1 MRLFFVLLTF
11 MLACAQAPGPSE
23 TVRTALEGIKNFDS
37 KVLEQIT
44 GTVPDPTFA
53 KTMKSLMATL
63 EYTVGEAKIEGDKA
77 TVPVT
82 MGLRGA
88 DAADKRNVDITLEQV
103 SGVWKIS
110 DDGRIALAGSMF
122 K

>member
-1 MRLFFVLLTF
+1 MRILIVLLS
-11 MLACAQAPGPSE
+11 LLLSCAQAPGPSD
-23 TVRTALEGIKNFDS
+23 TVRAALEGIKNVDP

-44 GTVPDPTFA
+44 GTMPDPSFA
-53 KTMKSLMATL
+53 KTMKSIMGAL
-63 EYTVGEAKIEGDKA
+63 EYTVGEAKIEGNKA

-88 DAADKRNVDITLEQV
+88 DAADRRNADIGLERV
-103 SGVWKIS
+103 NGVWKIS
-110 DDGRIALAGSMF
+110 DEGRIALAGAMF

>member
-1 MRLFFVLLTF
+1 MRLLIILLTLLF
-11 MLACAQAPGPSE
+11 SCAQAPGPSD
-23 TVRTALEGIKNFDS
+23 TVRAALEGIKNFDPQ
-37 KVLEQIT
+37 VLEQIT
-44 GTVPDPTFA
+44 GTVPDPVFA

-63 EYTVGEAKIEGDKA
+63 EFTVGEAKIEGNKA

-88 DAADKRNVDITLEQV
+88 DAADKQSADIGLEQTG
-103 SGVWKIS
+103 GVWKIS
-110 DDGRIALAGSMF
+110 DEGRIALAGAMF

>member
-1 MRLFFVLLTF
+1 MRLFLVLLTF
-11 MLACAQAPGPSE
+11 MLACAQAPGPSD
-23 TVRTALEGIKNFDS
+23 TVRTALEGIKNLDP

-44 GTVPDPTFA
+44 GTMPDPTFA
-53 KTMKSLMATL
+53 KAMKSLMSTL
-63 EYTVGEAKIEGDKA
+63 EYTVGEAKIEGNKA

-88 DAADKRNVDITLEQV
+88 DAADKRSADITLEQV

-110 DDGRIALAGSMF
+110 DEGRIALAGAMF